1 MQTHLDPLLHY
12 AHEAGGMKGE
22 KRRCLE
28 LSCPA
33 WFVQTSN
40 GQKFCKP
47 CAMKRKRLQNR
58 RSQIAYEEKPQ
69 SELMDLTDA
78 VIDQM
83 FSDALAQIRRDKVH
97 RLEDASFDYRNRY
110 REP

>member
-1 MQTHLDPLLHY
+1 
-12 AHEAGGMKGE
+12 MKGE

-33 WFVQTSN
+33 WFVQRSN
-40 GQKFCKP
+40 GQKFCDA
-47 CAMKRKRLQNR
+47 CAKKRKAQQNR
-58 RSQIAYEEKPQ
+58 RSQIAYKSKPQ
-69 SELMDLTDA
+69 SELFDLSEA
-78 VIDQM
+78 VIDAM
-83 FSDALAQIRRDKVH
+83 FTTALAEIRRTKVH